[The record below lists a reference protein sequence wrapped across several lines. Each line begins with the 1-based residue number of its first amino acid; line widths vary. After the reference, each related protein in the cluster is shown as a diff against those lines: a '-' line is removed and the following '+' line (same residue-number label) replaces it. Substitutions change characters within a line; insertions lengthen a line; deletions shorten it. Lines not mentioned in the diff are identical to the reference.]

1 VPHNSLTA
9 FACQFWL
16 RAPLVIINNNPW
28 IITYEWAAIVCECVK
43 AKTKGQQQQFVDCVW
58 SAVASNLSLGPK
70 SIEVPLPGCRL
81 RCLCTCADLTP
92 KEITT
97 QIETQ
102 PDTRYSAKNSN
113 SSPGNEGN
121 QLNLS
126 LHLSRTPSGIGL
138 SLISSR
144 FLFIFFAAFQK
155 LLLPVPFVCGLGSNT
170 IKIKRKI
177 INACVKC

>member
-9 FACQFWL
+9 FVCQFWL

-138 SLISSR
+138 SLISLDFCLSFLLR
-144 FLFIFFAAFQK
+144 FKNFYSPCRLFVAWDPIQSK
-155 LLLPVPFVCGLGSNT
+155 
-170 IKIKRKI
+170 
-177 INACVKC
+177 

>member
-9 FACQFWL
+9 FVCQFWL

-102 PDTRYSAKNSN
+102 TDTRPKTQIRRRATKAINWTLVSIWVVLPAELGWVSYRLDFCLSFLLRFKNFYS
-113 SSPGNEGN
+113 PC
-121 QLNLS
+121 
-126 LHLSRTPSGIGL
+126 R
-138 SLISSR
+138 
-144 FLFIFFAAFQK
+144 LFVAWDPIQSK
-155 LLLPVPFVCGLGSNT
+155 
-170 IKIKRKI
+170 
-177 INACVKC
+177 